1 MVERCPEN
9 CPSVRVRFW
18 FRVSVKIRVGGQ
30 FSSGTIELELF
41 RNTSANDCFCNVRNL
56 RK

>member
-18 FRVSVKIRVGGQ
+18 FRVSVKIRVGGAI
-30 FSSGTIELELF
+30 FLGD
-41 RNTSANDCFCNVRNL
+41 N
-56 RK
+56 

>member
-18 FRVSVKIRVGGQ
+18 FRVSVKIRVGGGAI
-30 FSSGTIELELF
+30 FLGD
-41 RNTSANDCFCNVRNL
+41 N
-56 RK
+56 